1 MKKITSIAV
10 LLLMSAMAFA
20 GNIPEK
26 VKPTKNVIIMVPDGV
41 SPGVLSAARWYQRYM
56 TELSYDLNLSDYI
69 CGLVETSVSNSPMPC
84 SAAAM
89 STIMT
94 GVPSKVSL
102 VSVYPTLDPKQ
113 DIVKLDGSRTLQP
126 LMTAM
131 EAGRLNGK
139 ATGIVVTTKLYHAT
153 PAACV
158 AHTDDR
164 DDSRIITY
172 QAASAGLDVL
182 FGGGHKRV
190 NEETQEILKDK
201 NIKYIKDDLSAFRNH
216 KDGKVWAVFSESD
229 LAYDIDRDENKEPSL
244 EEMTRK
250 AIELL
255 SKDKDGFVLMVEG
268 SQVDFAAHAKDPIGI
283 VTEFLAFDRAVGA
296 AMEFAEKDGNT
307 TVVVLPDHGTSGV
320 TLGKSGYSKGY
331 RKGLEPAYGKMA
343 GFKASADKLTELLR
357 ECDTTQIRP
366 IFKEWANIELT
377 DEEYRDIVE
386 NQDAKELHYMA
397 VTESK
402 NLFAEIAKIMTER
415 ANFGYTSGTHTA
427 EDVFLAA
434 YHPKG
439 QIPTGIVT
447 FKDINSYICKAL
459 GLKQSLVE
467 LSDVYY
473 VDHTKV
479 FAGKECRIV
488 EDKDC
493 PQLIVNHAGKELV
506 IPGWRSYVTYD
517 GKRYELPT
525 TAVYM
530 KTDGKFYLPKDIL
543 NIIR

>member
-1 MKKITSIAV
+1 
-10 LLLMSAMAFA
+10 MSAMAFA

-26 VKPTKNVIIMVPDGV
+26 VKPTKNLIIMVPDGT
-41 SPGVLSAARWYQRYM
+41 SPGVLSASRWYQRYM

-94 GVPSKVSL
+94 GVPSKAGY
-102 VSVYPTLDPKQ
+102 VSVYPYLDLKQ
-113 DIVKLDGSRTLQP
+113 DIVKLDSTKIRQP
-126 LMTAM
+126 IMTAM
-131 EAGRLNGK
+131 EAGRVNGK

-158 AHTDDR
+158 SHTDDR

-172 QAASAGLDVL
+172 QAASSDLDVL
-182 FGGGHKRV
+182 FGGGHKRI
-190 NEETQEILKDK
+190 NEDAQEILKDK
-201 NIKYIKDDLSAFRNH
+201 NIRYIKDDLAAFRNH
-216 KDGKVWAVFSESD
+216 KDGKVWAIFADTD
-229 LAYDIDRDENKEPSL
+229 LAYDIDRDETKEPSL
-244 EEMTRK
+244 AEMTSK

-283 VTEFLAFDRAVGA
+283 VTEFLAFDKAVGV
-296 AMEFAEKDGNT
+296 AMDFAKKDGNT
-307 TVVVLPDHGTSGV
+307 TVVVLPDHGTAGV

-357 ECDTTQIRP
+357 ECDTTRIRP

-377 DEEYRDIVE
+377 DKEYRDIVE
-386 NQDAKELHYMA
+386 NQDVKEVHYMA
-397 VTESK
+397 VTESR
-402 NLFAEIAKIMTER
+402 NLFAEIAKIMSAR
-415 ANFGYTSGTHTA
+415 ANFGYTSGSHTA

-447 FKDINSYICKAL
+447 FVDVNNYLCKAL
-459 GLKQSLVE
+459 GLKQTLE
-467 LSDVYY
+467 QLSDVYY

-479 FAGKECRIV
+479 FAGKECKII

-493 PQLIVNHAGKELV
+493 PKLIVNHAGKELV
-506 IPGWRSYVTYD
+506 IPGWRSYVTY
-517 GKRYELPT
+517 GEKKYELPT
-525 TAVYM
+525 VAVYM
-530 KTDGKFYLPKDIL
+530 NTDGKFYIPKDIL